1 MENISELESTIL
13 CVCMIVPFTVGV
25 LSMVYLLA
33 LAGSD
38 NEATPENRKDESI
51 SSRRSG

>member
-13 CVCMIVPFTVGV
+13 FVCMIVPFTVGV

-33 LAGSD
+33 LAGND
-38 NEATPENRKDESI
+38 NKATPENRKDD
-51 SSRRSG
+51 GV